1 MRVVVLGRSGSFPR
15 AGEACSGY
23 LVEAEDRVLL
33 VDCGHGV
40 VSRLLQRL
48 DVYRLGGLILTHMH
62 PDHVADVPALRLA
75 LEWSCFPPEPW
86 QGRLATLAPQE
97 AADYLTQVTRGPQA
111 LRVFDLKPIQPHVTY
126 ELCGFRVRFV
136 RAQHPVETYAVRIE
150 DAEGALAY
158 TADTAYD
165 EAVAELARGA
175 DLLLAECTFPDDLED
190 RAREVGHL
198 TPRGVGRLAASAGV
212 RCCVLTHLF
221 PTLDPE
227 AAVQGAR
234 VHFPHVVCATE
245 LRAYEVGGRNA

>member
-23 LVEAEDRVLL
+23 LVEAQDRAVL

-40 VSRLLQRL
+40 VSRLLQRM
-48 DVYRLGGLILTHMH
+48 DVYSLGGLILTHMH

-97 AADYLTQVTRGPQA
+97 AADYLAQAMRGPQA
-111 LRVFDLKPIQPHVTY
+111 LRIFDLTPIQPDVVY
-126 ELCGFRVRFV
+126 EFCGFRVRFV
-136 RAQHPVETYAVRIE
+136 RTQHPVETYAVRIE

-165 EAVAELARGA
+165 AGVVELARGA
-175 DLLLAECTFPDDLED
+175 DLLLAECTLPNALED

-198 TPRGVGRLAASAGV
+198 TPRGAGRLAASAGV

-227 AAVQGAR
+227 EAVQGAR
-234 VHFPHVVCATE
+234 VHFPHVVCAEE
-245 LRAYEVGGRNA
+245 LHAYEVGRRSA